1 MIKLKDI
8 ILEAPTGYLG
18 YRASA
23 KKSGPVISTWLVRK
37 MIVIEDLE
45 NGLADVKKRE
55 KILYIIR
62 RALIKKTTDLDYDFT
77 EVKPEEMIKNLNYFP
92 KTDKI
97 VGILPQYMF
106 KKGKIN
112 FKNSLFYDELSRF
125 YPTLNIREKKS
136 IK

>member
-8 ILEAPTGYLG
+8 ILEAPKGHLG
-18 YRASA
+18 YKASA
-23 KKSGPVISTWLVRK
+23 KKSGPVISMWLVRK

-62 RALIKKTTDLDYDFT
+62 RALIKKTTDLDYDFA

-97 VGILPQYMF
+97 IGIFPQYMF

>member
-45 NGLADVKKRE
+45 NGLDDVKKRE

-97 VGILPQYMF
+97 IGILPQYMF

>member
-1 MIKLKDI
+1 
-8 ILEAPTGYLG
+8 
-18 YRASA
+18 
-23 KKSGPVISTWLVRK
+23 

-45 NGLADVKKRE
+45 NGLDDVKKRE

>member
-45 NGLADVKKRE
+45 NGLDDVKKRE